1 MNNYL
6 RMMLKPVTILLK
18 PKYTP
23 SYLAVRRYEKELY
36 PKDHLDMV
44 WVWMRSNPVKA
55 QDIST
60 KVEAICHTNN
70 TMLKEQ
76 LEELLSS
83 SSDAAEC
90 CSEYY
95 SYYKSLPRSKGM
107 ISFHGYSDKPF
118 RLNSAH
124 EIYNN
129 SVVNLLGGSQQPA
142 CSEKFLINK
151 VLEKTIEI
159 PSLASETLPF
169 VLDYTASDTL
179 SRYDLNKSKSYKYL
193 SKSMFIGTALDI
205 QVQLN
210 SSDKDMDQAW
220 RRVLSNQSHSIPEE
234 FQTKLSSQIEQ
245 AEGNFLWKVF
255 SR

>member
-1 MNNYL
+1 
-6 RMMLKPVTILLK
+6 
-18 PKYTP
+18 
-23 SYLAVRRYEKELY
+23 
-36 PKDHLDMV
+36 
-44 WVWMRSNPVKA
+44 
-55 QDIST
+55 
-60 KVEAICHTNN
+60 
-70 TMLKEQ
+70 
-76 LEELLSS
+76 
-83 SSDAAEC
+83 
-90 CSEYY
+90 
-95 SYYKSLPRSKGM
+95 M

-118 RLNSAH
+118 RLNSVH

-151 VLEKTIEI
+151 VLEKTIKI
-159 PSLASETLPF
+159 PSLASKTLPF
-169 VLDYTASDTL
+169 VLNYTASDTL